1 MTPLLL
7 VEPHGTFMVGI
18 TLVSVAPMVTGGA
31 DDVLVSPQYEPVVS
45 GKYSVQMVS
54 KPVPL
59 NNKAKIINTFDS

>member
-45 GKYSVQMVS
+45 GK
-54 KPVPL
+54 
-59 NNKAKIINTFDS
+59 